1 MPIAAAGFFGK
12 LPSAGDF
19 VQRRLPPGF
28 VDAWDQHFENAVA
41 ESRSALGGGWHEAYH
56 ASPVWRFVLA
66 PGVCGEVAWAGV
78 MGPGADRV
86 GRCFPMVIA
95 AALATD
101 SRVCDRVLQAGSCW
115 FDAAESV
122 HVEAQISA
130 ATSVDAFDQQV
141 AALGTPLDAEQS
153 DPLADLRGVDW
164 AQAEHWRLP
173 LPTHAAAVSRQL
185 SELWQQLSNAAND
198 WCLWW
203 TAGGEQVPASVLVTR
218 GLPKPQAYA
227 GFLDAGCSAAWW
239 RSLGVF
245 GGLAVDRQRRLPRQ
259 EVEVAVAPPPAP
271 VVAWLPDDPELFSDL
286 GHIPATSAPPVADE
300 VPVDTAAAAAAADGT
315 AQDSVAVLHRPDC
328 ALTLV
333 AAEVGTHD
341 PRQQAV
347 ASVRA
352 IGAALAGD
360 DLAMGMQALRTR
372 IMALNPQLRSAS
384 EDLIDPVL
392 EDCAV
397 IAAHVGGGQADLL
410 RIGTAAAWH
419 WRHGRLQPFFAKS
432 NAPPAADAGLD
443 DDFQDL
449 LFNNVSLTAPGLGA
463 TTQPTCGEVF
473 CAVNPGDRL
482 LLVATQCLVQ
492 LPPEILA
499 RSLAMAS
506 CDDARLR
513 IATAA
518 GLDAN
523 AADWPLAI
531 IEIGS

>member
-1 MPIAAAGFFGK
+1 
-12 LPSAGDF
+12 
-19 VQRRLPPGF
+19 
-28 VDAWDQHFENAVA
+28 
-41 ESRSALGGGWHEAYH
+41 
-56 ASPVWRFVLA
+56 
-66 PGVCGEVAWAGV
+66 
-78 MGPGADRV
+78 
-86 GRCFPMVIA
+86 
-95 AALATD
+95 
-101 SRVCDRVLQAGSCW
+101 
-115 FDAAESV
+115 
-122 HVEAQISA
+122 
-130 ATSVDAFDQQV
+130 
-141 AALGTPLDAEQS
+141 
-153 DPLADLRGVDW
+153 
-164 AQAEHWRLP
+164 
-173 LPTHAAAVSRQL
+173 
-185 SELWQQLSNAAND
+185 
-198 WCLWW
+198 
-203 TAGGEQVPASVLVTR
+203 
-218 GLPKPQAYA
+218 
-227 GFLDAGCSAAWW
+227 
-239 RSLGVF
+239 
-245 GGLAVDRQRRLPRQ
+245 
-259 EVEVAVAPPPAP
+259 
-271 VVAWLPDDPELFSDL
+271 VAWLPDDPELFSDL
-286 GHIPATSAPPVADE
+286 GRIPATSVPPVADE
-300 VPVDTAAAAAAADGT
+300 VPVDTAAAAAVADGT
-315 AQDSVAVLHRPDC
+315 EQDSVAVLHRSDC
-328 ALTLV
+328 SLTLV

-372 IMALNPQLRSAS
+372 IMALNPQLRSSS

-463 TTQPTCGEVF
+463 TAQPTCGEVF

-482 LLVATQCLVQ
+482 LLVATQSLVQ
-492 LPPEILA
+492 LSPEILA

-531 IEIGS
+531 IEIGA